1 MTLHQGIGISP
12 ILGIDSNEYPFANGP
27 MRSDLSLCLDMA
39 KPFVEDDS
47 ISSRD
52 DIRAF
57 FRQRTSPYFSM
68 ANPLSSLAVPTNPHL
83 LGSNDRL
90 LADCK
95 GQIFDA
101 IAKADQEQRGDLL
114 DKILL
119 LSSEN
124 LHELHQ
130 KALKMSADRI
140 ITIER
145 ETGRKCKA
153 LGIAKKHLASSAL
166 YLAFFCGSIKVS
178 MALARQ
184 SKIFSSTLI
193 IGAIAFAALH
203 LAGFLLSSLYLWSK
217 AARLA
222 ELIEGKELVDRAQR
236 ATMLVSEQLIK
247 ALVLSSNEEKSG
259 LKQRIHQLTDLTN
272 QQNATIASRVI
283 EIASLQ
289 SKINRGAQILT
300 RQKDAIKAVQ
310 PLVDQTLTHIAENSM
325 DTRKNFA
332 EQSAMLPNKMS
343 PLVEKSPTG
352 PIPDDLSKTAHPS
365 RSQIAAQGSQVVNFQ
380 KPDLISSKKEVPS
393 DKSVHFS
400 LHDDLFEA
408 NANNAEKE
416 IPRSSNAGVS
426 NPLKKAT
433 DLSSAPPPTNEQPI
447 GVLNELKGQVL
458 SASSHDPL
466 TLESFLSSALLKK
479 ENWGA
484 KKGA

>member
-1 MTLHQGIGISP
+1 
-12 ILGIDSNEYPFANGP
+12 
-27 MRSDLSLCLDMA
+27 
-39 KPFVEDDS
+39 
-47 ISSRD
+47 
-52 DIRAF
+52 
-57 FRQRTSPYFSM
+57 M

-83 LGSNDRL
+83 LGSKDRL

-140 ITIER
+140 ITIEC

-203 LAGFLLSSLYLWSK
+203 LAGFLLSSFYLWSK

-222 ELIEGKELVDRAQR
+222 ELIEGKESVDRAQR
-236 ATMLVSEQLIK
+236 ATLLVSEQLIK
-247 ALVLSSNEEKSG
+247 ALVLSSNEEKNG

-272 QQNATIASRVI
+272 QQSATIASRVT

-325 DTRKNFA
+325 DTSKNFA
-332 EQSAMLPNKMS
+332 EQSAMLPNKMG
-343 PLVEKSPTG
+343 PLVEKSPTK
-352 PIPDDLSKTAHPS
+352 PMYDDLSKTAHPS
-365 RSQIAAQGSQVVNFQ
+365 RSQITAQGSNQVVNFQ
-380 KPDLISSKKEVPS
+380 KPDLISSKKESPS
-393 DKSVHFS
+393 DKSGPFA

-408 NANNAEKE
+408 NANTAEKE
-416 IPRSSNAGVS
+416 IAQSSNAGIS